1 MTSSRYRL
9 LLLSALIIGC
19 ADGHLTAE
27 SSSAPG
33 LCNDDQQTLIATLF
47 GAVSGPMMAYSE
59 PATCAGRE
67 RPTGNG
73 IRLHFQTRED
83 GASAR
88 RTIILGIDALEAGKT
103 ADALRTTVTLVDE
116 SARRFFSTGEQENCF
131 SDVQQHVSLREG
143 RTRLSG
149 LTWCTRAIP
158 GINGNRESV
167 RVRDLEFSAVVEWR

>member
-27 SSSAPG
+27 SSHAPD
-33 LCNDDQQTLIATLF
+33 LCSDDQQTLIATLF
-47 GAVSGPMMAYSE
+47 GAVSGPLTARSE

-73 IRLHFQTRED
+73 IRLHFQTHQD
-83 GASAR
+83 DASGS

-116 SARRFFSTGEQENCF
+116 SAQRFFSTGEQGNCF
-131 SDVQQHVSLREG
+131 SDIQEHVSLREG
-143 RTRLSG
+143 LTRLNG

-167 RVRDLEFSAVVEWR
+167 RIRDLAFSAVVEWR